1 MNPANVLIVEDDTKL
16 RNALKEIMTREGY
29 TVDVT
34 ESGDIAVSMIKDT
47 VYDLVIT
54 DLKLPGIDGMDV
66 LRSVQ
71 KLARDTSVI
80 IITAYATVDTAVEA
94 MKEGAEDYIAKP
106 FNLDEI
112 RLIVRKVLDK
122 KALVDDNRFL
132 RSQLKKKYSFGN
144 IVGSSEAMIEVYKM
158 IEKVKDSKATV
169 LILGE
174 TGTGKEL
181 VARAIHFNSIRSE
194 KPFLPVNCAAL
205 AETLLESELFGYAK
219 GAFTGA
225 TRDKQGVFEVAHGG
239 TVFLDEIGDISLRLQ
254 QILLRVLENGE
265 IQPVGSTQRRKVDVR
280 VVAATNKD
288 LEEMIKTG
296 AFRADLYYRLNVIT
310 LDLPSLRERKE
321 DIATLADHFLK
332 KYAEENKRPIY
343 RISREALNLLDRYEW
358 PGNVRELE
366 NCIERAVLLS
376 SDDVVHG
383 HHLPP
388 TLQTAEASNTVM
400 SGTLETTL
408 DAVER
413 EMIVEALKNARGN
426 KAKAARALGISERI
440 MGLRV
445 RKHGLSTKAYRSAR
459 PRA

>member
-1 MNPANVLIVEDDTKL
+1 MNSTSILIVEDDTKL
-16 RNALKEIMTREGY
+16 RGALKEIMTREGY
-29 TVDVT
+29 VVDT
-34 ESGDIAVSMIKDT
+34 AESGDTAVSMIRDI

-71 KLARDTSVI
+71 KLSRDTSVI
-80 IITAYATVDTAVEA
+80 IVTAYATVDTAVEA

-144 IVGSSEAMIEVYKM
+144 IVGSSEAMIEVYKT
-158 IEKVKDSKATV
+158 IEKVKDSKAAV

-181 VARAIHFNSIRSE
+181 VARAIHFSSIRSE

-225 TRDKQGVFEVAHGG
+225 TRDKQGVFETAHGG

-265 IQPVGSTQRRKVDVR
+265 IQPVGSAQRKEVDVR
-280 VVAATNKD
+280 VVAATNKN

-321 DIATLADHFLK
+321 DIATLAGHFLK

-343 RISREALNLLDRYEW
+343 GISREALNLLDRYEW

-366 NCIERAVLLS
+366 NVIERAVLL
-376 SDDVVHG
+376 
-383 HHLPP
+383 
-388 TLQTAEASNTVM
+388 EASKEITPESLPENVRTAPEALPAN
-400 SGTLETTL
+400 SDEDLLTLEEVGRSYIKTIL
-408 DAVER
+408 D
-413 EMIVEALKNARGN
+413 KTGGN
-426 KAKAARALGISERI
+426 KARASEILGINRTSLWRMI
-440 MGLRV
+440 QRL
-445 RKHGLSTKAYRSAR
+445 KIAQ
-459 PRA
+459 

>member
-1 MNPANVLIVEDDTKL
+1 MNPASVLIVEDDTKL

-29 TVDVT
+29 AVDAT

-132 RSQLKKKYSFGN
+132 RNQLKKKYSFGN
-144 IVGSSEAMIEVYKM
+144 LVGNSEAMVEVYKT
-158 IEKVKDSKATV
+158 IEKIKDSRATV

-205 AETLLESELFGYAK
+205 AETLLESELFGYVK

-239 TVFLDEIGDISLRLQ
+239 TVFLD
-254 QILLRVLENGE
+254 
-265 IQPVGSTQRRKVDVR
+265 
-280 VVAATNKD
+280 
-288 LEEMIKTG
+288 
-296 AFRADLYYRLNVIT
+296 
-310 LDLPSLRERKE
+310 
-321 DIATLADHFLK
+321 
-332 KYAEENKRPIY
+332 
-343 RISREALNLLDRYEW
+343 
-358 PGNVRELE
+358 
-366 NCIERAVLLS
+366 
-376 SDDVVHG
+376 
-383 HHLPP
+383 
-388 TLQTAEASNTVM
+388 
-400 SGTLETTL
+400 
-408 DAVER
+408 
-413 EMIVEALKNARGN
+413 
-426 KAKAARALGISERI
+426 
-440 MGLRV
+440 
-445 RKHGLSTKAYRSAR
+445 
-459 PRA
+459 

>member
-1 MNPANVLIVEDDTKL
+1 MNPASVLIVEDDTKL

-29 TVDVT
+29 AVDAT

-54 DLKLPGIDGMDV
+54 DLKLPGMDGMDV
-66 LRSVQ
+66 LRAVQ
-71 KLARDTSVI
+71 KLARYTSVI
-80 IITAYATVDTAVEA
+80 IVTAYATVDTAVEA

-122 KALVDDNRFL
+122 KVLVDDNRFL
-132 RSQLKKKYSFGN
+132 RNQLKKKYSFGN
-144 IVGSSEAMIEVYKM
+144 LVGNSEAMVEVYKT
-158 IEKVKDSKATV
+158 IEKIKDSRATV

-181 VARAIHFNSIRSE
+181 VARAIHFNSVRSE

-205 AETLLESELFGYAK
+205 AETLLESELFGYVK

-225 TRDKQGVFEVAHGG
+225 ARDKQGVFEVAHGG

-265 IQPVGSTQRRKVDVR
+265 IQPVGSTQRKKVDVR
-280 VVAATNKD
+280 VVAATNRN
-288 LEEMIKTG
+288 LEEMIRAD

-310 LDLPSLRERKE
+310 LELPSLREKKE
-321 DIATLADHFLK
+321 DIAMLAGHFLK
-332 KYAEENKRPIY
+332 KYTEENQRPI
-343 RISREALNLLDRYEW
+343 RGISREALNLFDCYEW

-366 NCIERAVLLS
+366 NVIERATLLETS
-376 SDDVVHG
+376 EEITAEN
-383 HHLPP
+383 LPESIRTAP
-388 TLQTAEASNTVM
+388 ERSFSNPDEDLQT
-400 SGTLETTL
+400 LEEVGRSYIQEILEKTG
-408 DAVER
+408 
-413 EMIVEALKNARGN
+413 GN
-426 KAKAARALGISERI
+426 KARASEILGINRTSLWRMI
-440 MGLRV
+440 RRL
-445 RKHGLSTKAYRSAR
+445 KITQ
-459 PRA
+459 

>member
-1 MNPANVLIVEDDTKL
+1 MNPASVLIVEDDTKL
-16 RNALKEIMTREGY
+16 RHALKEIMTREGY
-29 TVDVT
+29 AVDAT
-34 ESGDIAVSMIKDT
+34 ESGDTAVSMIKDT

-132 RSQLKKKYSFGN
+132 RNQLKKKYSFGN
-144 IVGSSEAMIEVYKM
+144 LVGNSEAMVEVYKT
-158 IEKVKDSKATV
+158 IEKIKNSRATI

-181 VARAIHFNSIRSE
+181 VARAIHFNSVRSE

-205 AETLLESELFGYAK
+205 AETLLESELFGYVK

-225 TRDKQGVFEVAHGG
+225 VRDKQGVFEVAHGG
-239 TVFLDEIGDISLRLQ
+239 TVFLDEIGDISPRLQ

-265 IQPVGSTQRRKVDVR
+265 IQPVGSTVRRKVDVR
-280 VVAATNKD
+280 VVAATNRD
-288 LEEMIKTG
+288 LGNMVKQGT
-296 AFRADLYYRLNVIT
+296 FRADLYYRLNVIS
-310 LDLPSLRERKE
+310 LELPPLRMRTE
-321 DIATLADHFLK
+321 DIAMLAGHFLR
-332 KYAEENKRPIY
+332 KYAAENEKAINDM
-343 RISREALNLLDRYEW
+343 SRDALQLLERYTW

-366 NCIERAVLLS
+366 NVVERATLLETS
-376 SDDVVHG
+376 REITPES
-383 HHLPP
+383 LPENIRNAP
-388 TLQTAEASNTVM
+388 QAPPVNPDEDLQTLEEVGRTYIETV
-400 SGTLETTL
+400 
-408 DAVER
+408 
-413 EMIVEALKNARGN
+413 LKKTGGN
-426 KAKAARALGISERI
+426 KARASEILGINRTSLWRMI
-440 MGLRV
+440 QRLNI
-445 RKHGLSTKAYRSAR
+445 AQ
-459 PRA
+459 

>member
-1 MNPANVLIVEDDTKL
+1 LNPANVLIVEDDTKL

-366 NCIERAVLLS
+366 NVIERATLLETS
-376 SDDVVHG
+376 KEITPES
-383 HHLPP
+383 LPESIRTAP
-388 TLQTAEASNTVM
+388 EPLSANPDEDLQT
-400 SGTLETTL
+400 LEEVGRSYIQKILEKTG
-408 DAVER
+408 
-413 EMIVEALKNARGN
+413 GN
-426 KAKAARALGISERI
+426 KARASEILGINRTSLWRMI
-440 MGLRV
+440 QRL
-445 RKHGLSTKAYRSAR
+445 KIAS
-459 PRA
+459 

>member
-239 TVFLDEIGDISLRLQ
+239 YDPVMATENPN
-254 QILLRVLENGE
+254 RVLPLDVARACQKESLFGGLFDKY
-265 IQPVGSTQRRKVDVR
+265 PVTV
-280 VVAATNKD
+280 
-288 LEEMIKTG
+288 
-296 AFRADLYYRLNVIT
+296 
-310 LDLPSLRERKE
+310 
-321 DIATLADHFLK
+321 
-332 KYAEENKRPIY
+332 
-343 RISREALNLLDRYEW
+343 
-358 PGNVRELE
+358 GNVT
-366 NCIERAVLLS
+366 AVRS
-376 SDDVVHG
+376 
-383 HHLPP
+383 
-388 TLQTAEASNTVM
+388 AEKY
-400 SGTLETTL
+400 G
-408 DAVER
+408 R
-413 EMIVEALKNARGN
+413 EMGELLKEQGVEGIVLT
-426 KAKAARALGISERI
+426 
-440 MGLRV
+440 
-445 RKHGLSTKAYRSAR
+445 ST
-459 PRA
+459 

>member
-1 MNPANVLIVEDDTKL
+1 MNPASVLIVEDDTKL
-16 RNALKEIMTREGY
+16 RHALKEIMTREGY
-29 TVDVT
+29 AVDAT
-34 ESGDIAVSMIKDT
+34 ESGDTAVSMIKDT

-106 FNLDEI
+106 FNLEEI
-112 RLIVRKVLDK
+112 RLVVRKVLDK

-132 RSQLKKKYSFGN
+132 RNQLKKKYSFGN
-144 IVGSSEAMIEVYKM
+144 LVGNSEAMVEVYKT
-158 IEKVKDSKATV
+158 IEKIKDSRATI

-205 AETLLESELFGYAK
+205 AETLLESELFGYVK

-225 TRDKQGVFEVAHGG
+225 VRDKQGVFEVAHGG
-239 TVFLDEIGDISLRLQ
+239 TVFLDEIGDISPRLQ

-265 IQPVGSTQRRKVDVR
+265 IQPVGSTTRRKVDVR
-280 VVAATNKD
+280 VVAATNRE
-288 LEEMIKTG
+288 LEDMVKQGT
-296 AFRADLYYRLNVIT
+296 FRADLYYRLNVIS
-310 LDLPSLRERKE
+310 LELPPLRMRKE
-321 DIATLADHFLK
+321 DIATLAGHFLR
-332 KYAEENKRPIY
+332 KYATENEKTINDM
-343 RISREALNLLDRYEW
+343 SRDALRLLERYHW

-366 NCIERAVLLS
+366 NVVERATLLETS
-376 SDDVVHG
+376 REITPES
-383 HHLPP
+383 LPENIRNAP
-388 TLQTAEASNTVM
+388 QAPPVNPDEDLQTLEEVGRTYIETV
-400 SGTLETTL
+400 
-408 DAVER
+408 
-413 EMIVEALKNARGN
+413 LKKTGGN
-426 KAKAARALGISERI
+426 KARASEILGINRTSLWRMI
-440 MGLRV
+440 QRL
-445 RKHGLSTKAYRSAR
+445 KIAQ
-459 PRA
+459 

>member
-1 MNPANVLIVEDDTKL
+1 LNPASVLIVEDDTKL
-16 RNALKEIMTREGY
+16 RHALKEIMTREGY
-29 TVDVT
+29 AVDAT
-34 ESGDIAVSMIKDT
+34 ESGDTAVSMIKDT

-132 RSQLKKKYSFGN
+132 RNQLKKKYSFGN
-144 IVGSSEAMIEVYKM
+144 LVGNSEAMVEVYKT
-158 IEKVKDSKATV
+158 IEKIKNSRATI

-181 VARAIHFNSIRSE
+181 VARAIHFNSVRSE

-205 AETLLESELFGYAK
+205 AETLLESELFGYVK

-225 TRDKQGVFEVAHGG
+225 VRDKQGVFEVAHGG
-239 TVFLDEIGDISLRLQ
+239 TVFLDEIGDISPRLQ

-265 IQPVGSTQRRKVDVR
+265 IQPVGSTVRRKVDVR
-280 VVAATNKD
+280 VVAATNRD
-288 LEEMIKTG
+288 LGNMVKQGT
-296 AFRADLYYRLNVIT
+296 FRADLYYRLNVIS
-310 LDLPSLRERKE
+310 LELPPLRMRTE
-321 DIATLADHFLK
+321 DIAMLAGHFLR
-332 KYAEENKRPIY
+332 KYAAENEKAINDM
-343 RISREALNLLDRYEW
+343 SRDALQLLERYTW

-366 NCIERAVLLS
+366 NVVERATLLETS
-376 SDDVVHG
+376 REITPES
-383 HHLPP
+383 LPENIRNAP
-388 TLQTAEASNTVM
+388 QAPPVNPDEDLQTLEEVGRTYIETV
-400 SGTLETTL
+400 
-408 DAVER
+408 
-413 EMIVEALKNARGN
+413 LKKTGGN
-426 KAKAARALGISERI
+426 KARASEILGINRTSLWRMI
-440 MGLRV
+440 QRL
-445 RKHGLSTKAYRSAR
+445 KIAQ
-459 PRA
+459 